1 MPYTYVQGLQDIHL
15 GWFLKEQREFQEL
28 LCQAKYNCRVKDLTS
43 EQRNDILKTHVLML
57 MGESYELLDELN
69 WKAHKKDREVNW
81 EKVRE
86 EYVDMFK
93 LVLNFLI
100 YLDIS
105 TEELVQ
111 EFLAKSQVVRAR
123 LAQEFAPQ
131 T

>member
-57 MGESYELLDELN
+57 MGERYELLDELN